1 MHFFA
6 QNVCECRLFCKVVN
20 MKAFFEV
27 HLRLVI
33 TVWMILIAVLSL
45 LYLMN
50 FMKFDSLMSNVVSS
64 KLDVISS
71 SLETSILK
79 ADRLGIP
86 LKSANNVS
94 DLMEKAKQRDKNV
107 TSIDVID
114 LQGKVIFSTDRA
126 SASLFPNSEV
136 SRRAL
141 KSSDK
146 NWNLSTDLYLYS
158 GMQLFDGFDSLIGSV
173 IITYDKSS
181 FFGIYSYVQLH
192 LLEMTIFIF
201 LFFAL
206 IVLLIIQFG
215 FGDVTN
221 IIRLIQV
228 HSDGR
233 EEETPLVVKGS
244 ISSVFAD
251 QIEQSKKMKSQVVQ
265 ELEEAQELSKEPS
278 TVKGRLL

>member
-1 MHFFA
+1 
-6 QNVCECRLFCKVVN
+6 

-33 TVWMILIAVLSL
+33 TVWTILISVLSL

-50 FMKFDSLMSNVVSS
+50 FMKFDSLMSDVVSS

-94 DLMEKAKQRDKNV
+94 DLMDKAKQRDQNV
-107 TSIDVID
+107 SSIDVID
-114 LQGKVIFSTDRA
+114 LKGNVIFSTNRA
-126 SASLFPNSEV
+126 SGLPFPDSEV
-136 SRRAL
+136 VRRAL
-141 KSSDK
+141 KSNDK
-146 NWNLSTDLYLYS
+146 NWNLSVDLYLYS
-158 GMQLFDGFDSLIGSV
+158 GMRLFDGFDNLIGSV
-173 IITYDKSS
+173 VITYDKAS
-181 FFGIYSYVQLH
+181 FYGVYSFVQLH
-192 LLEMTIFIF
+192 LLEMTVFIF

-221 IIRLIQV
+221 IIKLIQV

-233 EEETPLVVKGS
+233 EETTPLVVKGS

-251 QIEQSKKMKSQVVQ
+251 QIEQSKKMKIKVVQ
-265 ELEEAQELSKEPS
+265 ELESVQGLADDSSATKGSKQ
-278 TVKGRLL
+278 

>member
-1 MHFFA
+1 
-6 QNVCECRLFCKVVN
+6 
-20 MKAFFEV
+20 MKALFEV

-45 LYLMN
+45 HYLMN
-50 FMKFDSLMSNVVSS
+50 VMKFDSLMSNVVSS

-86 LKSANNVS
+86 LKSATNVS

-114 LQGKVIFSTDRA
+114 LQGKMIFSTDHV
-126 SASLFPNSEV
+126 SSSLFPNGEV
-136 SRRAL
+136 TRRAL

-146 NWNLSTDLYLYS
+146 NWNLSTEVYLYS
-158 GMQLFDGFDSLIGSV
+158 GMQLFDGSESLIGSI
-173 IITYDKSS
+173 IITYDKAS
-181 FFGIYSYVQLH
+181 FYGVYSYVQLH
-192 LLEMTIFIF
+192 LLEMAIFIF
-201 LFFAL
+201 LFFAV

-215 FGDVTN
+215 FSDVTN
-221 IIRLIQV
+221 IIKLIQV

-251 QIEQSKKMKSQVVQ
+251 QIEQSKKMRSKVVQ
-265 ELEEAQELSKEPS
+265 ELEEAQSLSEES
-278 TVKGRLL
+278 SILKGKK